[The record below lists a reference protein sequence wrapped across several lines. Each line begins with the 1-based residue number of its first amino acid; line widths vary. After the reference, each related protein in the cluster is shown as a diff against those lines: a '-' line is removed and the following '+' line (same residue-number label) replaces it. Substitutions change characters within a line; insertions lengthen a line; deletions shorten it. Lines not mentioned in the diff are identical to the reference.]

1 MQEGVVVHN
10 SSTLSGFNESLRY
23 RSLTFSCFHR
33 QLWTNLSST
42 SLLSCTANFQALPV
56 ELLTYIFT
64 FCVEESN
71 NIHPRYPA
79 WLPVTHVCH
88 RWRTIALGHAPLW
101 TSVPSGL
108 PLRWIKAFM
117 ERSRI
122 MLIDLDICVDPDGWS
137 DQPNSLVLHPR
148 DIVLLLADFTRVRS
162 LRLTGTHDIIHPI
175 VNSLR
180 NSLPIQSL
188 SIRLLGPRI
197 DLVLPEDLFGGKV
210 SIRHLQFASVYCRI
224 VAPIWLLRSVTH
236 FTITEPMSSKL
247 VGILH
252 QMSALIRLEI
262 SLGYGYRGES
272 YPDESRISPIPLPHL
287 KNLIVRPLG
296 PCDFLRL
303 NHILS
308 LPAGVKRQLELS
320 APETL
325 YDWVLD
331 DDFLEGVSTLVET
344 ANGFQHIHFSGERKE
359 GSFRMWTG
367 PTDTPWEDAE
377 FCLSAK
383 WRDPHDRRIS
393 SNHLIAFC
401 DLLDEARARRLV
413 IDSPSSGMLKTYWWK
428 LLKGLPGIEE
438 LELSSTSADALDDA
452 WKANTGPSVLP
463 ALRRV
468 WIGSLQYA
476 IIGDT
481 PPRRIVRLASDDVTL
496 LEGSAEN
503 EVELMS
509 SGLLRLLQ
517 GWGRSRELDSKKR
530 KGKKARRVQVQFLR

>member
-42 SLLSCTANFQALPV
+42 SLLSCTADFQALPV

-64 FCVEESN
+64 FCVEASN
-71 NIHPRYPA
+71 NIYLRYPA

-175 VNSLR
+175 VDTLR
-180 NSLPIQSL
+180 NPLPIQSL
-188 SIRLLGPRI
+188 LIRILGPRF
-197 DLVLPEDLFGGKV
+197 DLVLPEDLFGGKT
-210 SIRHLQFASVYCRI
+210 SISHLQLTSVYCRI
-224 VAPIWLLRSVTH
+224 LAPFWLLRDVTH
-236 FTITEPMSSKL
+236 FTITEPVLSKL

-262 SLGYGYRGES
+262 SLGYSHHWEES
-272 YPDESRISPIPLPHL
+272 DPDELRISSIPLPHL
-287 KNLIVRPLG
+287 ENLIVRPLY
-296 PCDFLRL
+296 PCNFLRL
-303 NHILS
+303 NQILS
-308 LPAGVKRQLELS
+308 LPPGVKRQLELG
-320 APETL
+320 ARGT
-325 YDWVLD
+325 YHDWVLD
-331 DDFLEGVSTLVET
+331 DNFLEGVSTFVEA
-344 ANGFQHIHFSGERKE
+344 ANGFRHIHFSGERKE
-359 GSFRMWTG
+359 GCFRMWTG
-367 PTDTPWEDAE
+367 PTNTPWEDAE

-383 WRDPHDRRIS
+383 WKVIS
-393 SNHLIAFC
+393 SYNVSSDHLIAFC
-401 DLLDEARARRLV
+401 DHGCA
-413 IDSPSSGMLKTYWWK
+413 
-428 LLKGLPGIEE
+428 
-438 LELSSTSADALDDA
+438 
-452 WKANTGPSVLP
+452 
-463 ALRRV
+463 
-468 WIGSLQYA
+468 GS
-476 IIGDT
+476 
-481 PPRRIVRLASDDVTL
+481 
-496 LEGSAEN
+496 
-503 EVELMS
+503 
-509 SGLLRLLQ
+509 
-517 GWGRSRELDSKKR
+517 
-530 KGKKARRVQVQFLR
+530 